1 MDAMTLCSLLD
12 DDSKRELDDLRKR
25 INTLQERKRV
35 LTSEAFQLH
44 NALRTL
50 QSRAAHIT
58 NKTAPV
64 SRLPSDVLAI
74 IFEES
79 RRLLAPWSSPTNRPL
94 SPEIQ
99 LSHVSSRWREVALST
114 PALWTT
120 IRFPILHK
128 EAAVVAYLQRC
139 NQAPLS
145 VHIGPKVADPDSL
158 RFIAA
163 QFVPRLNQIREL
175 TLDTDEFAELCSLF
189 YLFSEPPALILK
201 RLKIC
206 CSDARG
212 ATGVPPRRDIFIAGA
227 PLLSDIRLSAF
238 PVGLPQ
244 TSATTLHFEPPPGPG
259 NPLSRSAFLDILTPL
274 SATLSTLHLRGYISG
289 FHQEPGSAPVELPAL
304 KELVVH
310 ANSLNHGFNVF
321 RNISTPAIESLSLV
335 NVRRQGLSSIHKF
348 IARTSPEHF
357 QHLHTLRYI
366 NCDIDDDL
374 DIYLP
379 HATFAL
385 NELAVSVT
393 HHTHLLR
400 LLLNSD
406 KQATLHGVPPLWPN
420 LHTLSLHVPKSLD
433 REREDSDSE
442 EEDDPPPTMGL
453 LLEVV
458 QQRKAVGRPLDL
470 IRIEGPHARSFHD
483 EFTAVLLKA
492 HEDLRSEFC
501 SISPPYSADVQES
514 EVDWAFAAQYIGH
527 QYRLFMFKKH
537 QQFAPLGAPATQS
550 RGLPAYIYSSTPMQV
565 P

>member
-1 MDAMTLCSLLD
+1 MTLRSCLD
-12 DDSKRELDDLRKR
+12 DDSQRELDDLNTRIDALKEKKR
-25 INTLQERKRV
+25 ALTIEASHLQ
-35 LTSEAFQLH
+35 T
-44 NALRTL
+44 ALLTL
-50 QSRAAHIT
+50 QSRAAHIK
-58 NKTAPV
+58 NKIAPV

-79 RRLLAPWSSPTNRPL
+79 RRLLAPWSSVTNRPL
-94 SPEIQ
+94 SPEVQ

-128 EAAVVAYLQRC
+128 EAAVIVYLQRC

-145 VHIGPKVADPDSL
+145 VHIGPTVTDPDSL

-163 QFVPRLNQIREL
+163 QFVPRLDQIREL
-175 TLDTDEFAELCSLF
+175 TLDTDEFPELCSLF
-189 YLFSEPPALILK
+189 TLFSDASALMLR

-212 ATGVPPRRDIFIAGA
+212 ATGVPSRSDIFKAGA

-244 TSATTLHFEPPPGPG
+244 SSATTLHFEPLPGPG
-259 NPLSRSAFLDILTPL
+259 HPLSRNTFLDILTPL

-321 RNISTPAIESLSLV
+321 RNISTPAIKSLSLV

-357 QHLHTLRYI
+357 QHLDTLRYI
-366 NCDIDDDL
+366 NCHIDDDL
-374 DIYLP
+374 DVYLP
-379 HATFAL
+379 HATSAL
-385 NELAVSVT
+385 TELALSVN
-393 HHTHLLR
+393 HHTHPLR

-420 LHTLSLHVPKSLD
+420 LRTLTLHIPKLLD
-433 REREDSDSE
+433 REREDMDSDE
-442 EEDDPPPTMGL
+442 DDDPPPTMGL

-458 QQRKAVGRPLDL
+458 QQRRAVGRPLHL
-470 IRIEGPHARSFHD
+470 IRMEGPHARPFFE
-483 EFTAVLLKA
+483 EFAVILLKA

-501 SISPPYSADVQES
+501 SGSFPYSADVQDS

-527 QYRLFMFKKH
+527 QYRIFRFKKH
-537 QQFAPLGAPATQS
+537 QHFAPRGAPATQP
-550 RGLPAYIYSSTPMQV
+550 RGIPAFLYPSTPPTQV

>member
-1 MDAMTLCSLLD
+1 MDSMTLRSLLD
-12 DDSKRELDDLRKR
+12 DESQRELDDLRER
-25 INTLQERKRV
+25 IETLQERKRV

-79 RRLLAPWSSPTNRPL
+79 RRLLAPWSSVASRPL

-128 EAAVVAYLQRC
+128 EAAVVVYLQRC

-145 VHIGPKVADPDSL
+145 VHIGPRVADPDSL
-158 RFIAA
+158 RFIAT

-206 CSDARG
+206 CGDARG

-274 SATLSTLHLRGYISG
+274 SATLSNLHLRGYISG

-393 HHTHLLR
+393 RHTHLLR

-420 LHTLSLHVPKSLD
+420 LRTLSLHVPKSLD

-458 QQRKAVGRPLDL
+458 QQRKAP
-470 IRIEGPHARSFHD
+470 
-483 EFTAVLLKA
+483 
-492 HEDLRSEFC
+492 
-501 SISPPYSADVQES
+501 
-514 EVDWAFAAQYIGH
+514 
-527 QYRLFMFKKH
+527 
-537 QQFAPLGAPATQS
+537 
-550 RGLPAYIYSSTPMQV
+550 SS
-565 P
+565 

>member
-1 MDAMTLCSLLD
+1 MSSSNLRPLLD
-12 DDSKRELDDLRKR
+12 DESQRELEDLHKR
-25 INTLQERKRV
+25 INALELRKHA
-35 LTSEAFQLH
+35 LHSEAFQLH
-44 NALRTL
+44 TALRTL
-50 QSRAAHIT
+50 QSRAAHIK
-58 NKTAPV
+58 NKAVPV

-79 RRLLAPWSSPTNRPL
+79 RRLLAPWSSVTNRPL
-94 SPEIQ
+94 SPEVQ

-145 VHIGPKVADPDSL
+145 IHIGPRVADSNSL
-158 RFIAA
+158 HFIAA

-175 TLDTDEFAELCSLF
+175 TLDTDEFSELCTLLPLF
-189 YLFSEPPALILK
+189 AEGLASILR

-206 CSDARG
+206 CGDPRG
-212 ATGVPPRRDIFIAGA
+212 TTGVPPRRDIFKAGA

-244 TSATTLHFEPPPGPG
+244 SSATTLHFEPPPGPG
-259 NPLSRSAFLDILTPL
+259 NPLSRNMFLDIITSL
-274 SATLSTLHLRGYISG
+274 SATLSTLHLKGYISG
-289 FHQEPGSAPVELPAL
+289 FHLEPGSAPVELPAL
-304 KELVVH
+304 KELLVH
-310 ANSLNHGFNVF
+310 GNSLSHGFNVF
-321 RNISTPAIESLSLV
+321 RNISTPAIKSLSLV
-335 NVRRQGLSSIHKF
+335 NVKRQGLSSIHKF
-348 IARTSPEHF
+348 IVRTSEQF

-374 DIYLP
+374 DVYLP
-379 HATFAL
+379 SATSAL
-385 NELAVSVT
+385 TELAVSVQ
-393 HHTHLLR
+393 HHAHLLR

-420 LHTLSLHVPKSLD
+420 LHILSLHIPKSLD
-433 REREDSDSE
+433 REDTDSDE
-442 EEDDPPPTMGL
+442 DDDPPPMMGL

-458 QQRKAVGRPLDL
+458 QQRRAVGRPLDL
-470 IRIEGPHARSFHD
+470 LRIDGPYARSFYD
-483 EFTAVLLKA
+483 EFSAVLLKA

-501 SISPPYSADVQES
+501 SVSHLYSADVQDA
-514 EVDWAFAAQYIGH
+514 EVDWAFAAQYISH
-527 QYRLFMFKKH
+527 QYRMFVFKKH
-537 QQFAPLGAPATQS
+537 QQFAPHGASAAQS
-550 RGLPAYIYSSTPMQV
+550 RGIPAFIYPSTPMQA

>member
-1 MDAMTLCSLLD
+1 MIPCSRLD
-12 DDSKRELDDLRKR
+12 DESQKELDDLHKR
-25 INTLQERKRV
+25 INTLQESLHA
-35 LTSEAFQLH
+35 LTSEAFQVH
-44 NALRTL
+44 TTLRTL
-50 QSRAAHIT
+50 QSRAAHIA

-79 RRLLAPWSSPTNRPL
+79 RRLLAPWSSATSRPL
-94 SPEIQ
+94 SPEVQ

-145 VHIGPKVADPDSL
+145 VHLGPRVAGPDSL
-158 RFIAA
+158 RLIAE

-175 TLDTDEFAELCSLF
+175 TFDTDECLELCALLSLFAEGH
-189 YLFSEPPALILK
+189 ALILK

-206 CSDARG
+206 CNDPRG
-212 ATGVPPRRDIFIAGA
+212 ATAVSPRRDIFKAGA
-227 PLLSDIRLSAF
+227 PLLSDIRVSAF
-238 PVGLPQ
+238 LVGLPQ
-244 TSATTLHFEPPPGPG
+244 SSATNLHFDPPPGPG
-259 NPLSRSAFLDILTPL
+259 NPLSRNAFRDILAPL
-274 SATLSTLHLRGYISG
+274 SATISTLHLRGYISG
-289 FHQEPGSAPVELPAL
+289 FHQEPGSAPIELPAL
-304 KELVVH
+304 KELLVH
-310 ANSLNHGFNVF
+310 GHSLSHGFNVF
-321 RNISTPAIESLSLV
+321 RNILTPAIKSLSLV
-335 NVRRQGLSSIHKF
+335 DVRRQGLSSIHKF

-374 DIYLP
+374 DVYLP
-379 HATFAL
+379 HATSAL
-385 NELAVSVT
+385 SELAVSVG
-393 HHTHLLR
+393 HHTRLLR

-420 LHTLSLHVPKSLD
+420 LRTLSLYIPSTLNVEAED
-433 REREDSDSE
+433 EDSD

-458 QQRKAVGRPLDL
+458 QQRSAVGRPLDL
-470 IRIEGPHARSFHD
+470 LRIEGPHARSFYD
-483 EFTAVLLKA
+483 EFTAVLFKA
-492 HEDLRSEFC
+492 HEDIRSEFC
-501 SISPPYSADVQES
+501 SSVSFPYSADVQDS
-514 EVDWAFAAQYIGH
+514 EVDWAFAAHYIGN

-537 QQFAPLGAPATQS
+537 QQFAPHGAPATQP
-550 RGLPAYIYSSTPMQV
+550 RVVPTYYPSTPTQV